1 VIAVDKKTSRLQV
14 SPANRHVR
22 RVVREAVSLCES
34 HGKPA
39 GYAIIVWDKSG
50 EVSGVH
56 WHTGGAMPARLVPE
70 YIRSLLEAAVNAG
83 RVPA

>member
-1 VIAVDKKTSRLQV
+1 MIVTDKKTARLQI
-14 SPANRHVR
+14 SRPNRHVR
-22 RVVREAVSLCES
+22 RVVRETAALCES
-34 HGKPA
+34 LGKPA

-56 WHTGGAMPARLVPE
+56 WHTGGAMPARLIPE
-70 YIRSLLEAAVNAG
+70 YARSLLEVAINAS

>member
-1 VIAVDKKTSRLQV
+1 MIAVDRKTSRLQLA
-14 SPANRHVR
+14 PKNRHVR
-22 RVVREAVSLCES
+22 RVVREAAALCES

-39 GYAIIVWDKSG
+39 GYVLMVWDKSG
-50 EVSGVH
+50 ETSGVY

-70 YIRSLLEAAVNAG
+70 YARSLLEAAINAG